1 MNQPVHPDSG
11 TGPEL
16 HTPTIVFEG
25 YIGEMND
32 EKVVIFP
39 RLDRR
44 YSIEIRRKDVLDF
57 EAGLTNGACR
67 FVVSADAPVQE
78 RITVLTTARRA
89 RAAADISLRA
99 ALVEADESEFHEWVH
114 EADWERPD

>member
-1 MNQPVHPDSG
+1 MNQPVDPGYGSRRSTHP
-11 TGPEL
+11 
-16 HTPTIVFEG
+16 HTIVFEG
-25 YIGEMND
+25 YIGEMTD

-44 YSIEIRRKDVLDF
+44 YSIELRRRDVLDF
-57 EAGLTNGACR
+57 EAGLSSGACR
-67 FVVSADAPVQE
+67 FVVSAHAPVQE

-99 ALVEADESEFHEWVH
+99 ALVEAEESELRDWMH